1 MKASDAL
8 TVSLESAKGWM
19 QALVSD
25 IQDAP
30 VTFPTSNKGNH
41 PLWCLGHVIHSEA
54 GMLYGMVQGKQ
65 PPTAAW
71 EPLFGV
77 GSVPDSDAKKYPSVA
92 TLLAEWEKIRA
103 ETLSVLSAMSDADL
117 DKPAHCPPKLK
128 AMFGTVGQVFAM
140 IGLHITFHAGQV
152 ADARRALGR
161 KPLLA

>member
-8 TVSLESAKGWM
+8 KASLESAKGWM
-19 QALVSD
+19 LALVSD

-30 VTFPTSNKGNH
+30 TTFPTSNKGNH

-54 GMLYGMVQGKQ
+54 GMVSGMVQGK
-65 PPTAAW
+65 PCPTAQW
-71 EPLFGV
+71 EALFGM
-77 GSVPDSDAKKYPSVA
+77 GSVPDADSRKYPSMA
-92 TLLAEWEKIRA
+92 ALLAEWEKVRA
-103 ETLSVLSAMSDADL
+103 ETLKVLAAMSDADL
-117 DKPAHCPPKLK
+117 DKPAHCPPELRP
-128 AMFGTVGQVFAM
+128 MFGTVGQVFAM